1 MEFDSNNLYRIEDNR
16 YKIYSSKDGITNKL
30 FKKHNIYCIIH
41 AATVYGRNNE
51 TDNEILFGNLYIP
64 QLLLQKAIV
73 NNCKIFINTDSVLD
87 RFTSSYSLTKT
98 HFLEWLKFYSKKN
111 AIRMINLR
119 LEHFYGPGASE
130 SNFISSMIVKML
142 KNDPN
147 IDLTMGEQNR
157 DFLYISDLLNVFDL
171 IINNIDNL
179 KFFKTSPLVQERY
192 KY

>member
-1 MEFDSNNLYRIEDNR
+1 MDWNSILIIYIEEDNR

-157 DFLYISDLLNVFDL
+157 DFFIH
-171 IINNIDNL
+171 
-179 KFFKTSPLVQERY
+179 Q
-192 KY
+192 

>member
-1 MEFDSNNLYRIEDNR
+1 
-16 YKIYSSKDGITNKL
+16 
-30 FKKHNIYCIIH
+30 
-41 AATVYGRNNE
+41 
-51 TDNEILFGNLYIP
+51 
-64 QLLLQKAIV
+64 
-73 NNCKIFINTDSVLD
+73 
-87 RFTSSYSLTKT
+87 
-98 HFLEWLKFYSKKN
+98 
-111 AIRMINLR
+111 MINLR

-179 KFFKTSPLVQERY
+179 KFFQNFSVGSGNDINIKMILELIKKLTNSTSKLNYGAIPYRHNELMNSSNDLKNLTDLGWSPKIGIEEGIKNVIFYE
-192 KY
+192 KNKLKV